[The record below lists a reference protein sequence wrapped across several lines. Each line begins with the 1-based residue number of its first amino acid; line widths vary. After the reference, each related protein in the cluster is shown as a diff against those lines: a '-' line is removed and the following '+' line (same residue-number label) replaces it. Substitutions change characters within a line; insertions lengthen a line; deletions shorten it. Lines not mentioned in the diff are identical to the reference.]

1 VFALV
6 SDLVL
11 ACRQSDGWHESPA
24 LEFGATRFSGQADC
38 SRGNREEVKK
48 NTCPGQDA
56 WIEVDG
62 GCAMQIS
69 MDEMMD
75 STE

>member
-1 VFALV
+1 MAGMSLQPWNLV
-6 SDLVL
+6 QLDSADKQTVLV
-11 ACRQSDGWHESPA
+11 GTE
-24 LEFGATRFSGQADC
+24 TK
-38 SRGNREEVKK
+38 KK

-75 STE
+75 PTE

>member
-1 VFALV
+1 MAGMSLQPWNLV
-6 SDLVL
+6 QLDSADKQTVLV
-11 ACRQSDGWHESPA
+11 GTE
-24 LEFGATRFSGQADC
+24 TK
-38 SRGNREEVKK
+38 KK
-48 NTCPGQDA
+48 NICPGQDA

-75 STE
+75 PTE